1 MPSSYVLV
9 NDLRI
14 HYQVWNRGGIPSV
27 LLLHGLAS
35 NARIW
40 EFTAPFLEASGMA
53 CYAPDLRGHGL
64 SDKPEG
70 DYGFATYYRD
80 LAGLVEVL
88 DLERPLVVGH
98 SWGAMLA
105 LDYAARLSFGP
116 RSPSGI
122 VLVDGG
128 MFQLDQV
135 PGASWETTRE
145 RLAPPRLAGTPL
157 REFLERL
164 NGPHPLWSPD
174 EQSQAIILANFEIY
188 EEAIA
193 GGNGV
198 EGVSSTTIERI
209 RPHLSFEHHMQ
220 IVRAM
225 WEFQTYERFRR
236 VRCPVLA
243 LPSRQENEVSG
254 PVSEFTALKQ
264 DGLAQIQ
271 QILPSLQ
278 VQWLEQTVHDSPLQ
292 HPEKVAKLIENFA
305 SWI

>member
-9 NDLRI
+9 NDLRV
-14 HYQVWNRGGIPSV
+14 HYQVWNPGGMPSV

-40 EFTAPFLEASGMA
+40 DLIAPFLEASGMA

-64 SDKPEG
+64 SDSPEG
-70 DYGFATYYRD
+70 DYGFATYHHD
-80 LAGLVEVL
+80 LTGLIEVL
-88 DLERPLVVGH
+88 DLERPLIVGH

-105 LDYAARLSFGP
+105 LDYAARLPFGP
-116 RSPSGI
+116 RSPVGI

-135 PGASWETTRE
+135 PGATWEATRE
-145 RLAPPRLAGTPL
+145 RLAPPKLAGTPL
-157 REFLERL
+157 RDFMERI
-164 NGPHPLWSPD
+164 NSHNPLWTPD

-188 EEAIA
+188 EEAVA
-193 GGNGV
+193 GGDGV
-198 EGVSSTTIERI
+198 EGASQTTIERI

-243 LPSRQENEVSG
+243 LPSRQESGVSG
-254 PVSEFTALKQ
+254 AVSEFTALKQ
-264 DGLAQIQ
+264 DGLARIK
-271 QILPSLQ
+271 QILPGLQ
-278 VQWLEQTVHDSPLQ
+278 VHWLEQTVHDSPLQ
-292 HPEKVAKLIENFA
+292 RPDELAALIETFA
-305 SWI
+305 RS